1 MRDYFSL
8 MAGYNAW
15 ANARLLDACE
25 ALPPGGF
32 VAERGGFFGSI
43 AGTLN
48 HLLVTDRIWT
58 ARLRGTPLP
67 PYGLDT
73 LLFEDL
79 TELRA
84 ARAAEDAALETY
96 VARLTDEA
104 CAAQFRWTRKADG
117 VEVVGPLWATLAHLF
132 NHQTH
137 HRGQAHDL
145 IGQAGVETPSLD
157 LPVYQREA
165 QA

>member
-1 MRDYFSL
+1 MRDYFTL

-15 ANARLLDACE
+15 ANARLLQACE
-25 ALPPGGF
+25 ALPAGAF
-32 VAERGGFFGSI
+32 TAERGGFFGSI

-58 ARLRGTPLP
+58 ARLAGTALP

-79 TELRA
+79 ASLRA
-84 ARAAEDAALETY
+84 ARDVEDANLVAY
-96 VARLTDEA
+96 VAGLTDEA
-104 CAAQFRWTRKADG
+104 CAEEFRWVRKADG
-117 VEVVGPLWATLAHLF
+117 VEVVGPLWQTLAHLF

-145 IGQAGVETPSLD
+145 IGLAGVAPPSLD

-165 QA
+165 GV

>member
-1 MRDYFSL
+1 MRDYFTL

-15 ANARLLDACE
+15 ANGVLLEACE

-32 VAERGGFFGSI
+32 TAERGGFFGSI

-58 ARLRGTPLP
+58 ARLAGTPLP

-73 LLFEDL
+73 LLFTDL
-79 TELRA
+79 AELSV
-84 ARAAEDAALETY
+84 ARAAEDAALVAY
-96 VARLTDEA
+96 VAGLTDEA

-117 VEVVGPLWATLAHLF
+117 VEVVGPLWKTLAHLF

-145 IGQAGVETPSLD
+145 IGQAGLQAPSLD

-165 QA
+165 GA

>member
-1 MRDYFSL
+1 MREFFSL

-15 ANARLLDACE
+15 ANDRLLGACE
-25 ALPPGGF
+25 ALPAGGF
-32 VAERGGFFGSI
+32 TADRGGFFGSI

-58 ARLRGTPLP
+58 ARLAGTPLP

-73 LLFEDL
+73 MLFADL
-79 TELRA
+79 AELRA
-84 ARAAEDAALETY
+84 ARTAEDAALIAY
-96 VARLTDEA
+96 VAGLTDEA
-104 CAAQFRWTRKADG
+104 CAGQFRWVRKSDG
-117 VEVVGPLWATLAHLF
+117 VEVVGPLWKTLAHLF

-145 IGQAGVETPSLD
+145 IGQAGVAPPSLD

-165 QA
+165 GV

>member
-15 ANARLLDACE
+15 ANARLLEACE
-25 ALPPGGF
+25 ALPAGAF
-32 VAERGGFFGSI
+32 TAERGGFFGSI

-48 HLLVTDRIWT
+48 HLLVIDRIWT
-58 ARLRGTPLP
+58 ARLAGTPLP
-67 PYGLDT
+67 SYGLDT
-73 LLFEDL
+73 LLFDDL
-79 TELRA
+79 AQLRA
-84 ARAAEDAALETY
+84 ARDVEDANLVAY
-96 VARLTDEA
+96 VAGLTDEA
-104 CAAQFRWTRKADG
+104 CAEEFRWVRKADG
-117 VEVVGPLWATLAHLF
+117 VEVVGPLWKTLAHLF

-145 IGQAGVETPSLD
+145 IGQAGIAPPSLD

-165 QA
+165 GV

>member
-15 ANARLLDACE
+15 ANTRLLEACE
-25 ALPPGGF
+25 ALPAGAF
-32 VAERGGFFGSI
+32 TADRGGFFGSI

-58 ARLRGTPLP
+58 ARLTGTPLP

-73 LLFEDL
+73 LLFDDL
-79 TELRA
+79 AQLRA
-84 ARAAEDAALETY
+84 ARTVEDANLAAY
-96 VARLTDEA
+96 VAGLTDEA
-104 CAAQFRWTRKADG
+104 CAAQFRWVRKADG
-117 VEVVGPLWATLAHLF
+117 VEVVGPLWKTLAHLF

-145 IGQAGVETPSLD
+145 IGQAGVAPPSLD

-165 QA
+165 GV